1 MSFCISAD
9 PNAAS
14 LPNALGGTGFID
26 AADATE
32 CFDKFT
38 DAADAAGMS
47 QICGG
52 IHTMTHNLAGQ
63 YLGSEIGT
71 QRPPISSLWSLSR
84 RLPLCS
90 VSAPLAW
97 PSYTGVE
104 ERFQPQSRLKSG
116 YHCGRDLEA
125 AG

>member
-1 MSFCISAD
+1 MSGDSTFSAAAAALEGFFGTDSMSFCISVD
-9 PNAAS
+9 PQAAS
-14 LPNALGGTGFID
+14 LPNVLGGTGFLD

-38 DAADAAGMS
+38 VAADAAGMS
-47 QICGG
+47 RICGG

-84 RLPLCS
+84 RLPLCWA
-90 VSAPLAW
+90 SAP
-97 PSYTGVE
+97 
-104 ERFQPQSRLKSG
+104 
-116 YHCGRDLEA
+116 
-125 AG
+125 